1 MTRILVVDDDIGIRE
16 MLQKCLR
23 RAGYDVSIAP
33 DGNAAL
39 KLHWASPAD
48 LLITDIIMPDKDGIE
63 TIMEFQRHS
72 PRVRIIAISGGGKIE
87 GNEYLSIAK
96 MLGAEKTLPK
106 PFELRE
112 MLEAVREL
120 LPI

>member
-1 MTRILVVDDDIGIRE
+1 
-16 MLQKCLR
+16 
-23 RAGYDVSIAP
+23 
-33 DGNAAL
+33 
-39 KLHWASPAD
+39 
-48 LLITDIIMPDKDGIE
+48 MPDKDGIE

-72 PRVRIIAISGGGKIE
+72 PRVRIIAISGGGKIQ
-87 GNEYLSIAK
+87 GNEYLSITK